1 MFYTATAFMFSILIL
16 NNDTL
21 LQMPINGEW
30 KIPAYVLR
38 DNDLLSRNSND
49 LSHKS
54 HSLSRNNDSQISRL
68 RELTVVYDLRISS

>member
-1 MFYTATAFMFSILIL
+1 MFSILIL

-38 DNDLLSRNSND
+38 DNDLLSRNSNHEFPD
-49 LSHKS
+49 CA
-54 HSLSRNNDSQISRL
+54 N
-68 RELTVVYDLRISS
+68 